1 MALVKTTTLAARS
14 AKPRPGVEPKV
25 APRAPRKTPAPQ
37 DPVLQD
43 KVVERVAAATEEL
56 ASGLTEAAAAAE
68 ELRRAME
75 QIAAGAEQ
83 AAGGSQAQLDAIKTV
98 LGALTRARAQA
109 EASRKRT
116 EAVQIALAESSVQ
129 ITASVRA
136 IERNAERQTAAVAVV
151 TELERRA
158 QDIGELSQTV
168 SRIADQTNLLALN
181 AAIEA
186 ARAGEHGRG
195 FAIVADEVRALAETS
210 DKSALDVRVQI
221 DAIQSEVVDLAQGL
235 RTAAGAALSQAKAG
249 TNAVT
254 LLDGVRTGLTSLA
267 ESADASLSAAID
279 AERAAAE
286 VQRGAEEVASAAE
299 EQAAAAAEAQ
309 DAVAQQAS
317 ALDQGQ
323 TAANGLAALVDGLG
337 KGSAI
342 SASEEI
348 AAMAEELSA
357 TVQELSGAATEIL
370 AAIEQIN
377 RGAQVQA
384 AATHQTSAALAEIET
399 GAHAAQRD
407 GERAGETVNALE
419 KALNE
424 SRTGVEGLMQGVASA
439 LDLTRAS
446 LLAIVRLESV
456 ARRIEKIIDG
466 IALIVVQTTMLAVSG
481 SVEAARAG
489 GAGRGFALVSS
500 DIRALAREAG
510 DSAERAKD
518 TVRTVLDQIA
528 ALRRDSE
535 QIFAAAEVEV
545 QNNRIIHAALEKL
558 DADVAAMKTA
568 ANATLEG
575 AQTISDT
582 AAGSAAGARDIAA
595 AAEQAGAAARQAATA
610 ATQQARGAED
620 LAAAVEEIASLAD
633 ALKQDALKT
642 QNV

>member
-14 AKPRPGVEPKV
+14 SKPRPGAEPKL
-25 APRAPRKTPAPQ
+25 APRATRKAPI
-37 DPVLQD
+37 LKD

-109 EASRKRT
+109 DASRKRT

-136 IERNAERQTAAVAVV
+136 IERNAERQTASVAVF
-151 TELERRA
+151 TELEQRA
-158 QDIGELSQTV
+158 QDIGALSQTV

-210 DKSALDVRVQI
+210 DKSALDVRLQI
-221 DAIQSEVVDLAQGL
+221 DAIQTEVVDLAQGL

-249 TNAVT
+249 ANAVM
-254 LLDGVRTGLTSLA
+254 LLDGARTALTSLA
-267 ESADASLSAAID
+267 EGADASLSAAID

-286 VQRGAEEVASAAE
+286 AQRGAEDVASAAE
-299 EQAAAAAEAQ
+299 EQASAAAEAQ
-309 DAVAQQAS
+309 DAVAQQAG

-323 TAANGLAALVDGLG
+323 TAANSLAALVTGLG
-337 KGSAI
+337 EGSTD
-342 SASEEI
+342 SAPDEI
-348 AAMAEELSA
+348 AAMAEEFSA
-357 TVQELSGAATEIL
+357 TVQELSSAATEIM

-384 AATHQTSAALAEIET
+384 AATHQASAALAEIEA
-399 GAHAAQRD
+399 GARAAQRD
-407 GERAGETVNALE
+407 GERAGQTVSALE
-419 KALNE
+419 QALTE
-424 SRTGVEGLMQGVASA
+424 SRTEVEGLMQGVASA
-439 LDLTRAS
+439 MDLTRAS
-446 LLAIVRLESV
+446 LLAIVRLEGV
-456 ARRIEKIIDG
+456 ARRIEKIVDG

-500 DIRALAREAG
+500 DIRTLAREAG
-510 DSAERAKD
+510 ESAERAKD
-518 TVRTVLDQIA
+518 TVRAVLDQIA

-545 QNNRIIHAALEKL
+545 KNNRIIYAALEKL
-558 DADVAAMKTA
+558 DADVAAMRTE

-575 AQTISDT
+575 AQTIIDT
-582 AAGSAAGARDIAA
+582 AAGSAAAARDIAA

-620 LAAAVEEIASLAD
+620 LAAAVEEIASLAE
-633 ALKQDALKT
+633 ALKNEALKT